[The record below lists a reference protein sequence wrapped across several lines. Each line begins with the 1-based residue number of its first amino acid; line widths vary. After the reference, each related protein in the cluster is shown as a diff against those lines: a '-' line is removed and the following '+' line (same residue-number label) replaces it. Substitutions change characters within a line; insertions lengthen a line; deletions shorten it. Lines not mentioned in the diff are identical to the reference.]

1 MPNDTSTPS
10 VLEASNYPQGVTPA
24 SRRSRRGF
32 SFSPGIR
39 LKAIRGSC
47 PSGCRGSVVAL
58 AVGADVGG
66 VILGR
71 VSGVPEITWATIVL
85 VVLAVLLHAWRHH

>member
-1 MPNDTSTPS
+1 M
-10 VLEASNYPQGVTPA
+10 
-24 SRRSRRGF
+24 
-32 SFSPGIR
+32 
-39 LKAIRGSC
+39 
-47 PSGCRGSVVAL
+47 

-66 VILGR
+66 VMLGR